1 MSAAAKQPA
10 MSLAARNAWTFAALL
25 PGMAMQFR
33 DAGLPILAT
42 LALALAAAFVFESV
56 SLAIRRQ
63 PLAPFLREGSS
74 FVPAS
79 TLVAWLPAI
88 SVLPM
93 LATLFVALVVARQA
107 FGGLGRNLF
116 HPAAVGVGLALWFA
130 PPAAPATDLAFAWL
144 AGGGLLIAL
153 RIVRWQSPA
162 FLLAGGAIGL
172 LLGGHSIGSS
182 SHPAW
187 MLAAFFIAGDPVT
200 TPEDPRLRSLAAA
213 ATGLLAGLAGAFA
226 PAVLPFALL
235 ALNAAT
241 PALDAWRPRPRRA
254 TQA

>member
-1 MSAAAKQPA
+1 MNAAAKQPA

-25 PGMAMQFR
+25 PGIAMQFR
-33 DAGLPILAT
+33 EVGSSILAT
-42 LALALAAAFVFESV
+42 LALALAAAYVFESV

-63 PLAPFLREGSS
+63 PLAPFLREGSA
-74 FVPAS
+74 FVHAA
-79 TLVAWLPAI
+79 TVVAWLPAI

-116 HPAAVGVGLALWFA
+116 HPAAVGIGLALWFA
-130 PPAAPATDLAFAWL
+130 PPDAPATDLAFTWL
-144 AGGGLLIAL
+144 AGGVLLIAL

-241 PALDAWRPRPRRA
+241 PALDAWRPRLRRA